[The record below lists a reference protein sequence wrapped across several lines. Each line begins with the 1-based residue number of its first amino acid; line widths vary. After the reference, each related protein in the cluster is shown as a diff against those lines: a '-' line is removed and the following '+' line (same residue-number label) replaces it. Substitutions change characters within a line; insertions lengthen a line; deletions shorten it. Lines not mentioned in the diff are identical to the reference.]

1 MTHRASSN
9 RCPARGLQ
17 QGRPENTWARVILS
31 SIDQEIHLMCSQFDP
46 AGTFSHMIFFS
57 EITLPKSAAL
67 EASIPFLQDL
77 VVAIDCTCSFS
88 HHWGRIWGVV
98 LPFGRQQ
105 KYVLLPV
112 SMSERAGASTACTA
126 STQSLTPAVQSA
138 PREVPIYEFDP
149 STSMQ
154 NYTSEIHRWLHRV
167 ATRPRRNV
175 LLAYQFSGEGLT
187 SAKQAWY

>member
-57 EITLPKSAAL
+57 EITLPKSVAL

-77 VVAIDCTCSFS
+77 VVAIDWLFAPLREDLRCCTTFWSPAEVRTTPGVDVRKSGSEYSLYCINPIPHPCSTVCS
-88 HHWGRIWGVV
+88 EGSTYLRVWS
-98 LPFGRQQ
+98 
-105 KYVLLPV
+105 KYKYAELHEWNPQV
-112 SMSERAGASTACTA
+112 TA
-126 STQSLTPAVQSA
+126 
-138 PREVPIYEFDP
+138 
-149 STSMQ
+149 
-154 NYTSEIHRWLHRV
+154 
-167 ATRPRRNV
+167 
-175 LLAYQFSGEGLT
+175 
-187 SAKQAWY
+187 